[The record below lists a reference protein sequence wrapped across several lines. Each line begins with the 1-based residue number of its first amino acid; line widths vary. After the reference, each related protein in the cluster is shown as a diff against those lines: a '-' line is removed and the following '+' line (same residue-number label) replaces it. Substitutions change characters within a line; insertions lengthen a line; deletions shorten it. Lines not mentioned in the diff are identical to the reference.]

1 MPRKKSASKPKKIW
15 LVSHIQ
21 QFWRFVWPK
30 IRAFYAQHKIL
41 KIISII
47 IGSILIL
54 AAILAFIFRPSAT
67 HKIQRVGVSFSV
79 KYAQEL
85 GIDWQ
90 EAYMA
95 LLDDID
101 INYLRL
107 MSNWDRHEPV
117 DDQFNFEELDWQMD
131 RAHEAGARVSLAIGL
146 RQPRWPECHYPDW
159 AKRMPREEWHPKLME
174 YLEVVVNRYKHHPAL
189 MSYQLENEALNH
201 WFGECFVHDR
211 AHLKEDLAKEFELVK
226 SLDSQHPVV
235 MSLSDQHGLPAGE
248 PTPDIYGYSVYR
260 VVYNTQIAKGYFVYP
275 TPVWYH
281 RMRAWIIDVLKDR
294 PILVHEL
301 QLEPWG
307 PAPTPQL
314 SIPEQDKS
322 MDVQQMYE
330 NVDFARQIGLDEA
343 YLWGAEWWYWR
354 KTVLEDPDPWVA
366 AKDIVRQINKQ
377 LKFTIPE
384 TETRLIEL

>member
-1 MPRKKSASKPKKIW
+1 
-15 LVSHIQ
+15 
-21 QFWRFVWPK
+21 
-30 IRAFYAQHKIL
+30 
-41 KIISII
+41 
-47 IGSILIL
+47 
-54 AAILAFIFRPSAT
+54 
-67 HKIQRVGVSFSV
+67 
-79 KYAQEL
+79 
-85 GIDWQ
+85 
-90 EAYMA
+90 MA